1 MKELAAKF
9 NHCLCSRPSLFSLFR
24 PNVAAP
30 RFFIERNF
38 NNSRLALLDL
48 QPKSLSL

>member
-9 NHCLCSRPSLFSLFR
+9 NLCLCFRPSFFLLFR

-38 NNSRLALLDL
+38 NDSRLTLLDL
-48 QPKSLSL
+48 QPKSLTL